1 MEETMTITPNEIIAI
16 VWELATA
23 EPGKTGRKTSSQKQ
37 AFRLLLRI
45 RGGVAFI
52 ACRPTAELE
61 ELGRRGICSTKVG
74 AILRKM
80 VQVELQQERGVITA
94 ASCASQMRRFVRD
107 MARPWDRETSTSGVE
122 KSAYQ

>member
-16 VWELATA
+16 VRELATKD
-23 EPGKTGRKTSSQKQ
+23 PSKTGRKTSSQKQ

-52 ACRPTAELE
+52 ACRPKAELE

-80 VQVELQQERGVITA
+80 AQVELQRRSGLITA
-94 ASCASQMRRFVRD
+94 SGFKAQMRKFICD
-107 MARPWDRETSTSGVE
+107 IARPVDRVTSTSGVE
-122 KSAYQ
+122 KPASQ